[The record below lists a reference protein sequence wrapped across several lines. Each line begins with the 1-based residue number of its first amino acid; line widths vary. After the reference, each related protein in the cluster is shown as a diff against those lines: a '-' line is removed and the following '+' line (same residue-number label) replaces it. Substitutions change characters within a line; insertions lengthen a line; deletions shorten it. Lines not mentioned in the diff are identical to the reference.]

1 MTKKETQQWL
11 TSVGCSSSYSG
22 NWRVM
27 FVHGISQEILNGY
40 GLETNG
46 FTLKAD

>member
-1 MTKKETQQWL
+1 MTKKETSQWL
-11 TSVGCSSSYSG
+11 KAVGCSSSYSG
-22 NWRVM
+22 NNKIM
-27 FVHGISQEILNGY
+27 FVHGITQEILDGY